1 MFLGSNHP
9 TTNDIKDISKR
20 MISWL
25 IRNDETVSRTDFYSS
40 SSFMKKRNGTR
51 KENPPP
57 PFSRKADKDVLLFP
71 GRRGRIKILRDKKNV
86 GRMVIL
92 VFSFSEFTFSST
104 RVEQGPDGF
113 PWRRERPAI
122 KEIPVDGI
130 GMFRHRTTSGS
141 AISNIRDR

>member
-1 MFLGSNHP
+1 MQSPL
-9 TTNDIKDISKR
+9 R
-20 MISWL
+20 R
-25 IRNDETVSRTDFYSS
+25 RNRVANRRLLFVVIHE
-40 SSFMKKRNGTR
+40 KRNEEG
-51 KENPPP
+51 KSSASI
-57 PFSRKADKDVLLFP
+57 FADKDVLVS
-71 GRRGRIKILRDKKNV
+71 GRRERIKILRDKKNV

-113 PWRRERPAI
+113 PWLRERPAI